1 MTKYLIQAMYQTDDE
16 RPIKKL
22 SEKLFPPGPRHW
34 KFLEPAGS
42 GIRELILEANPYQVD
57 GVGGL
62 DIIPLG
68 IDDTKQLVSGLLD
81 AGPKPTRIIISEA

>member
-1 MTKYLIQAMYQTDDE
+1 MTKYLVQAIYQTNDE

-22 SEKLFPPGPRHW
+22 SEKLIPSGPRHW

-42 GIRELILEANPYQVD
+42 GIRKLILKANPYRLGV
-57 GVGGL
+57 VGGL
-62 DIIPLG
+62 EIIPLG

-81 AGPKPTRIIISEA
+81 AEPKPTRITIEA

>member
-1 MTKYLIQAMYQTDDE
+1 MYQTDDE
-16 RPIKKL
+16 RPTK
-22 SEKLFPPGPRHW
+22 KLFPPDPRHW